1 MIKCLFLVEGPYDK
15 QRLTLLA
22 NLFDKAKLEI
32 FPFGCDML
40 SEKDYYKNYIE
51 EIKAM
56 LSKEKTFKIDDF
68 NTIVQVCDLD
78 ACFIKDEYIFENKD
92 INKIRYNENSVEAI
106 DRGSIIERNQRKRK
120 KINELLDND
129 DIYLFYNSTNIDHVF
144 DNVQNPSKN
153 QKKNYAINM
162 YNKYKDNEILFLEKL
177 FSVNTLKSKSYI
189 DSWEDAKEGFN
200 SLVSNSN
207 LIFFIDMFKD
217 CLKEEVKKRYLELK
231 DIDERT
237 NDNI

>member
-15 QRLTLLA
+15 QRLILLE

-78 ACFIKDEYIFENKD
+78 GCFIKDEYIIENKE
-92 INKIRYNENSVEAI
+92 ISKI
-106 DRGSIIERNQRKRK
+106 K
-120 KINELLDND
+120 
-129 DIYLFYNSTNIDHVF
+129 
-144 DNVQNPSKN
+144 
-153 QKKNYAINM
+153 
-162 YNKYKDNEILFLEKL
+162 YNKDRQITEITMFFYKDNISYHIKTKTDKVGNLDDIEFKAEKL
-177 FSVNTLKSKSYI
+177 V
-189 DSWEDAKEGFN
+189 
-200 SLVSNSN
+200 
-207 LIFFIDMFKD
+207 
-217 CLKEEVKKRYLELK
+217 
-231 DIDERT
+231 
-237 NDNI
+237 

>member
-1 MIKCLFLVEGPYDK
+1 
-15 QRLTLLA
+15 
-22 NLFDKAKLEI
+22 
-32 FPFGCDML
+32 
-40 SEKDYYKNYIE
+40 
-51 EIKAM
+51 M

-78 ACFIKDEYIFENKD
+78 GCFIKDEFIIENKE
-92 INKIRYNENSVEAI
+92 INKIRYNNDSIEAI
-106 DRGSIIERNQRKRK
+106 DRDNIIERNHRK
-120 KINELLDND
+120 KENISELLDDNN
-129 DIYLFYNSTNIDHVF
+129 IYLFYNSTNIDHVF
-144 DNVQNPSKN
+144 DNIQNPGNN

-162 YNKYKDNEILFLEKL
+162 YNKYKNNEILFLEKL
-177 FSVNTLKSKSYI
+177 FSVNTLKSKTYI

-217 CLKEEVKKRYLELK
+217 CLKEEVKTKYLELK

-237 NDNI
+237 NV

>member
-15 QRLTLLA
+15 QRLILLA

-78 ACFIKDEYIFENKD
+78 GCFIKDEFIIENKE
-92 INKIRYNENSVEAI
+92 INKIRYNKDSIEAI
-106 DRGSIIERNQRKRK
+106 DRDNIIERNHRK
-120 KINELLDND
+120 KENIDELLDDNN
-129 DIYLFYNSTNIDHVF
+129 IYLFYNSTNIDHVF
-144 DNVQNPSKN
+144 DNIQNPGNN

-162 YNKYKDNEILFLEKL
+162 YNKYKNNEILFLEKL
-177 FSVNTLKSKSYI
+177 FSVNTLKSKTYI

-207 LIFFIDMFKD
+207 LIFFIDMFKE
-217 CLKEEVKKRYLELK
+217 CLKEEVRKKYLELK

-237 NDNI
+237 NVW